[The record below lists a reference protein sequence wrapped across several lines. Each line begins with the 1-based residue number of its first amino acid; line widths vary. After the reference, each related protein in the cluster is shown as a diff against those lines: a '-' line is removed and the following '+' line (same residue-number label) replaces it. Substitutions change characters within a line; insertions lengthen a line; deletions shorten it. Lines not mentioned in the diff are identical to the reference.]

1 MKRLLLVLL
10 ALSVVA
16 GCRRKTAPPE
26 DGGGGGGGGGGAGPT
41 PESTAVYFG
50 IRTDSAFVYWD
61 SVYFRGGLPVRDSS
75 IVDTVLTIF
84 HSYIYSGGELRIP
97 HTDTF
102 IISRRVLKDTLYVR
116 GDTLYQYYTL
126 VFDTTVPSPD
136 TIRLKIII
144 WIKPLTV
151 GKTWIP
157 ITGKQ
162 SLNDTLKV
170 PLTPT
175 CTLVIRLDSFKV
187 DSSRAKVIDTQNITV
202 PGGSFSVFMIA
213 YNRHARVFYNL
224 SIRPSSC
231 GTLSGDT
238 NTTFDSWDTL
248 YIKPYFGTVLIRG
261 KDSIQV
267 NMKIFSY
274 PEVWKRY
281 RAYVRKVPRT

>member
-1 MKRLLLVLL
+1 MKRLFLVLL

-16 GCRRKTAPPE
+16 GCRRSTTPPE

-61 SVYFRGGLPVRDSS
+61 SLYSS
-75 IVDTVLTIF
+75 SSGTAVDTVLTIF
-84 HSYIYSGGELRIP
+84 HSYISSGGELRVP

-102 IISRRVLKDTLYVR
+102 LIADRVLKDTLYVK
-116 GDTLYQYYTL
+116 GDTLYQYYTF

-136 TIRLKIII
+136 TIRLKNIIG
-144 WIKPLTV
+144 IKPLTV
-151 GKTWIP
+151 GKTWTP
-157 ITGKQ
+157 ISGKQ
-162 SLNDTLKV
+162 SLNDTLKY
-170 PLTPT
+170 PLMAT
-175 CTLVIRLDSFKV
+175 CTLVVRLDSFRI
-187 DSSRAKVIDTQNITV
+187 DSSRAEVIDTPTITV
-202 PGGSFSVFMIA
+202 PGGPFKVFKIA
-213 YNRHARVFYNL
+213 YKRHAKAFYGL
-224 SIRPSSC
+224 STRPSGCPSI
-231 GTLSGDT
+231 SGDT

-274 PEVWKRY
+274 PEVSKRY
-281 RAYVRKVPRT
+281 RAYVRKARRP

>member
-16 GCRRKTAPPE
+16 GCRRKTTPPE

-61 SVYFRGGLPVRDSS
+61 SIYSRSGFPVSDTS
-75 IVDTVLTIF
+75 IVDTVLAIF
-84 HSYIYSGGELRIP
+84 HSYIPSGGELRIP
-97 HTDTF
+97 YTDTF
-102 IISRRVLKDTLYVR
+102 IVSNRVLKDTLYVK
-116 GDTLYQYYTL
+116 GDTLYRYYTL

-136 TIRLKIII
+136 TIRLKYILG
-144 WIKPLTV
+144 IKPLTV

-157 ITGKQ
+157 TTGKQ

-170 PLTPT
+170 PLMPT

-187 DSSRAKVIDTQNITV
+187 DSSRAEVIDTQTITV
-202 PGGSFSVFMIA
+202 PGGSFSVFRIA
-213 YNRHARVFYNL
+213 YKGHAKAFYGL
-224 SIRPSSC
+224 STRPSGC
-231 GTLSGDT
+231 LPASGDT

-248 YIKPYFGTVLIRG
+248 YIKPYFGTVKIAG

-267 NMKIFSY
+267 NFKIFSY
-274 PEVWKRY
+274 RMVSKRY
-281 RAYVRKVPRT
+281 REYVRNVPRP

>member
-1 MKRLLLVLL
+1 LFLVLL

-16 GCRRKTAPPE
+16 GCRKKTIPPE
-26 DGGGGGGGGGGAGPT
+26 EGGGGGGGAGPT

-50 IRTDSAFVYWD
+50 ISTDSAFVYWD
-61 SVYFRGGLPVRDSS
+61 SVYSS
-75 IVDTVLTIF
+75 SNGTAVDTVLTIF
-84 HSYIYSGGELRIP
+84 HSYIYSGGELRVP

-102 IISRRVLKDTLYVR
+102 IISNRVLKDTLYVK

-136 TIRLKIII
+136 TIRLKNIIG
-144 WIKPLTV
+144 IKPLTV
-151 GKTWIP
+151 SKTWTP

-175 CTLVIRLDSFKV
+175 CTLVIRLDSFRI

-202 PGGSFSVFMIA
+202 PGGSFSVFRIA
-213 YNRHARVFYNL
+213 YNRHAKAFYGL
-224 SIRPSSC
+224 STRPSGCPSI
-231 GTLSGDT
+231 SGDT

-267 NMKIFSY
+267 NLKILNYHMVS
-274 PEVWKRY
+274 KRY
-281 RAYVRKVPRT
+281 RAYVRKAPRP

>member
-1 MKRLLLVLL
+1 LVLL

-16 GCRRKTAPPE
+16 GCRRKTTPPE
-26 DGGGGGGGGGGAGPT
+26 GGGGAGPT

-50 IRTDSAFVYWD
+50 MRTDSAFVYWD
-61 SVYFRGGLPVRDSS
+61 SVYSRGGFPVRDSS

-84 HSYIYSGGELRIP
+84 HSYMYSGGELRVP
-97 HTDTF
+97 YTDTF
-102 IISRRVLKDTLYVR
+102 LISRRVLKDTLYVK
-116 GDTLYQYYTL
+116 GDTLYRYYTI

-136 TIRLKIII
+136 TIRLKYILG
-144 WIKPLTV
+144 IKPLTV
-151 GKTWIP
+151 GKTWTP
-157 ITGKQ
+157 TTHKQ

-170 PLTPT
+170 PLMPT

-187 DSSRAKVIDTQNITV
+187 DSSRAEVIDSLTITV
-202 PGGSFSVFMIA
+202 PGGPFSVFRIA
-213 YNRHARVFYNL
+213 YKGHARAFYGL
-224 SIRPSSC
+224 SARPSGCVSV
-231 GTLSGDT
+231 SGDT

-261 KDSIQV
+261 KDSTQI

-274 PEVWKRY
+274 PEVSKRY

>member
-1 MKRLLLVLL
+1 MKRLFLVLL

-16 GCRRKTAPPE
+16 GCKKRTTPPE
-26 DGGGGGGGGGGAGPT
+26 EGGGGGGGGGGAGPT

-61 SVYFRGGLPVRDSS
+61 SVYSS
-75 IVDTVLTIF
+75 SSGTAVDTVLTIF
-84 HSYIYSGGELRIP
+84 HSYIPSGGELRVP

-102 IISRRVLKDTLYVR
+102 LIANRVLKDTLYVK

-136 TIRLKIII
+136 TIRFKNIIG
-144 WIKPLTV
+144 IKPLTV
-151 GKTWIP
+151 GKTWTP

-170 PLTPT
+170 PLMPT

-187 DSSRAKVIDTQNITV
+187 DSSRAQVIDSLTITA
-202 PGGSFSVFMIA
+202 PGGPFSVFRIA
-213 YNRHARVFYNL
+213 YNRHARAFYGL
-224 SIRPSSC
+224 STRPSGCVSV
-231 GTLSGDT
+231 SGDT

-248 YIKPYFGTVLIRG
+248 YIKPYFGTVLIAG

-267 NMKIFSY
+267 NMKIFNY
-274 PEVWKRY
+274 PIVSKRY
-281 RAYVRKVPRT
+281 RAYVRKVPRP

>member
-1 MKRLLLVLL
+1 MKRLFLVLL

-16 GCRRKTAPPE
+16 GCRRKTIPPE

-41 PESTAVYFG
+41 HESTAVYFG

-61 SVYFRGGLPVRDSS
+61 SVYSRGGFPVSDTS

-102 IISRRVLKDTLYVR
+102 IISNRVLKDTLYVK

-136 TIRLKIII
+136 TIRLKNIIG
-144 WIKPLTV
+144 IKPLTV
-151 GKTWIP
+151 DKSWIP

-187 DSSRAKVIDTQNITV
+187 DSSRAKVIDTTTITV
-202 PGGSFSVFMIA
+202 PGGPFSVFKIA
-213 YNRHARVFYNL
+213 YKRHARAFYGL
-224 SIRPSSC
+224 STRPSGCPSI
-231 GTLSGDT
+231 SGDT

-267 NMKIFSY
+267 NLKILNY
-274 PEVWKRY
+274 PMVSKRY
-281 RAYVRKVPRT
+281 RAYVRKVPRP

>member
-1 MKRLLLVLL
+1 MKRLFLVLL
-10 ALSVVA
+10 AISVVA
-16 GCRRKTAPPE
+16 GCRRSPNPPE
-26 DGGGGGGGGGGAGPT
+26 EGGGAGST

-61 SVYFRGGLPVRDSS
+61 SIYSRRGFPGRDSS

-84 HSYIYSGGELRIP
+84 HPYIYSGGELRVP
-97 HTDTF
+97 YTDTF
-102 IISRRVLKDTLYVR
+102 LISNRVLKDTVYVK

-126 VFDTTVPSPD
+126 VFDTTLPSPD

-144 WIKPLTV
+144 GIKPLTV
-151 GKTWIP
+151 GKTWTP
-157 ITGKQ
+157 MTGKQ

-170 PLTPT
+170 PLMPT

-187 DSSRAKVIDTQNITV
+187 DSSRAEVIDTQNITV
-202 PGGSFSVFMIA
+202 PGGPFSVFRIA
-213 YNRHARVFYNL
+213 YKRHTRAFYGL
-224 SIRPSSC
+224 SARPSGC
-231 GTLSGDT
+231 VPASGDT

-248 YIKPYFGTVLIRG
+248 YIKPYFGVVKTAG

-267 NMKIFSY
+267 NFKIFSY
-274 PEVWKRY
+274 SEVFRRY

>member
-1 MKRLLLVLL
+1 MKRLFLVLL

-16 GCRRKTAPPE
+16 GCRKKTTPPE

-50 IRTDSAFVYWD
+50 IKTDSAFVYWD
-61 SVYFRGGLPVRDSS
+61 SVYSRRGFPAGDTS

-84 HSYIYSGGELRIP
+84 YPYISSGGELRVP
-97 HTDTF
+97 YTDTF
-102 IISRRVLKDTLYVR
+102 LIANRVLKDTLYVR

-136 TIRLKIII
+136 TIRLRYIIG
-144 WIKPLTV
+144 IKPLTV
-151 GKTWIP
+151 GKTWTP
-157 ITGKQ
+157 ISHKQ

-170 PLTPT
+170 PLMPT

-187 DSSRAKVIDTQNITV
+187 DSSRARVIDTLTITV
-202 PGGSFSVFMIA
+202 PGGSFSVFRIA
-213 YNRHARVFYNL
+213 YNRHARAFYGL
-224 SIRPSSC
+224 STRPSGC
-231 GTLSGDT
+231 VPVSGDT

-248 YIKPYFGTVLIRG
+248 YIKPYFGAVRSVG

-267 NMKIFSY
+267 NFKIFSY
-274 PEVWKRY
+274 PEVLRRY
-281 RAYVRKVPRT
+281 RAYVRKAPRP